1 MMRVRR
7 DLAALISIVALAL
20 AASATSVTNGFAFDD
35 VHMIPENEAVRSLAR
50 WWELFAQ
57 SYWPPEKGGD
67 LYRPF
72 TMLGFGAQWVV
83 GGGSPLV
90 FHLTSIV
97 LYALVCSA
105 FFWILVGLIPLSGAW
120 LASALF
126 AVHPLHVEVVG
137 NVVGQSELWAALFM
151 FLALGVFL
159 RARIRGTLSA
169 ADTSAIVLSYALGL
183 LSKEHAIVFPLVLV
197 AAELTVTPRMRTL
210 RARMIELRPLLL
222 LLAAVGL
229 AYLWTRVTV
238 LADTRGIPAE
248 TSPLFVGQP
257 FGIRAMTMLRV
268 VLEWARLLFWPARLS
283 ADYSPRHIDLATGP
297 TIEML
302 VSAAILAA
310 VAALAWNAR
319 RSAPVVTFAILWLA
333 TALLIPSNL
342 IVPTGFVLAERT
354 LFVASGAVMLC
365 VGAVATKFVPDVTRI
380 PEVSRRLILS
390 AIAGVLVLGVVAS
403 ALRQRVW
410 RDNATLFAQTVK
422 DAPTNYKARLA
433 YATVLFERRQ
443 RREGFE
449 QIRIAHRLYPQDI
462 AVLEY
467 AAQQYAE
474 AGSCPV
480 ATRLFRSVL
489 AKKPRHARSRL
500 GLASC
505 LIVMGD
511 YANARTTIRQGLAT
525 GEPENALRQLLRI
538 NDSVEA
544 SARLRQPGSARPP
557 GGD

>member
-1 MMRVRR
+1 MIRVRP
-7 DLAALISIVALAL
+7 DVATLIAVVALAL
-20 AASATSVTNGFAFDD
+20 AASVSSVTNGFAFDD
-35 VHMIPENEAVRSLAR
+35 THIIVGNEAVHSVTR

-72 TMLGFGAQWVV
+72 TMLGFRGQWAV

-90 FHLTSIV
+90 FHVTSIV

-105 FFWILVGLIPLSGAW
+105 FFWVVVGLLPLSGAS
-120 LASALF
+120 LAAALF

-169 ADTSAIVLSYALGL
+169 AHTSAIVLSYALAV
-183 LSKEHAIVFPLVLV
+183 LSKEHAIVLPLVLV
-197 AAELTVTPRMRTL
+197 AAELTVAPRLRSL

-222 LLAAVGL
+222 LLAAVGV
-229 AYLWTRVTV
+229 AYLWIRITV
-238 LADTRGIPAE
+238 LADTRGTPAE
-248 TSPLFVGQP
+248 TSQLFVGQT

-268 VLEWARLLFWPARLS
+268 VLEWARLMFWPARLS
-283 ADYSPRHIDLATGP
+283 ADYSPRHIDIVSGP

-302 VSAAILAA
+302 PSAAILAT
-310 VAALAWNAR
+310 VAALAWKSR
-319 RSAPVVTFAILWLA
+319 RSAPVVTFAILWTG

-342 IVPTGFVLAERT
+342 LIPTGFVLAERT

-365 VGAVATKFVPDVTRI
+365 VGSVATKFVPDVSKVQK
-380 PEVSRRLILS
+380 VSRRLILS
-390 AIAGVLVLGVVAS
+390 AIAGVVVLGVVAS

-422 DAPTNYKARLA
+422 DAPTSYRARLA
-433 YATVLFERRQ
+433 YATILFERRQ

-449 QIRIAHRLYPQDI
+449 QINIAHSLYPQDI
-462 AVLEY
+462 SVLEY
-467 AAQQYAE
+467 AAEQYAQ

-480 ATRLFRSVL
+480 ATRLFQSVL
-489 AKKPRHARSRL
+489 AKEPRHARSRT

-511 YANARTTIRQGLAT
+511 YAKARTTIRQGLAI
-525 GEPENALRQLLRI
+525 GQPEHALRQLLKI
-538 NDSVEA
+538 NDSVETA
-544 SARLRQPGSARPP
+544 ARLRQGKSPSPPARN
-557 GGD
+557 